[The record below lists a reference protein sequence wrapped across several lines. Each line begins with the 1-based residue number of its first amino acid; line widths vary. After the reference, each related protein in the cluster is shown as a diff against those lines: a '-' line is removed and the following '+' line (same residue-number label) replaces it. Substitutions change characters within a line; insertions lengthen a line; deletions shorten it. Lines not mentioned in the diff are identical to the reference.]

1 MMVVRFSLLGR
12 VEMRRYESVLH
23 LPSRKA
29 LALLAYLALQPG
41 EFQPRDKLAAL
52 LWGDTPHAR
61 ARHSLR
67 QALATIRGTLGDMH
81 PPALAE
87 RGDTVALDAASV
99 DVDVTR
105 FERLAASTDPEAL
118 TQAALLYRGDL
129 AEGLAVSEPVFE
141 EWLLTE
147 RVRLRELAVEVS
159 ARLLAH
165 HTKTHDVDRG
175 IQTAI
180 RVLALDPLLEAVH
193 RTLMR
198 LYSAQGRRGAALRQY
213 QSCLAILRQEL
224 GAEPEPETRAL
235 YRELLQREPEDNRA
249 DPTVATSPWQGGGSH
264 ERFRGDSRLVGR
276 TAELSLLT
284 RAREH
289 AWKGQ
294 RILAIVTGEA
304 GAGKTRL
311 VEEAMAQ
318 AQREGAR
325 VQLGRAYEGEQ
336 LSFSPWVDAL
346 RSGGLVAYARQP
358 GALAEC
364 WRLELAR
371 LFPELGPTSSSPP
384 RSEDYVRLFEAIAV
398 LLRAVSQQ
406 QPLMLVLEDLHW
418 ADEPSLRLLAF
429 LARRLVGG
437 PVSVVASFRP
447 DEVPHGHALRRTLA
461 ELEREGRLVKVELSG
476 LTLAETAELVGAL
489 ARSGTSSLAIAHIV
503 EQLWTTSGGNPFVI
517 VETMRTLEEADVVSA
532 TMIPLPRK
540 VRDVIRSR
548 LDRLGERPRSVVAAA
563 AVIGREFDF
572 AVLERVAGRP
582 AREVAEAVEE
592 LVARRLM
599 HVVGERLDFTHERI
613 REVAYE
619 EVVPTTRRVL
629 HLAVADAL
637 TMIYRGRVDDVADQ
651 IGHHYVRASE
661 AAKAIPYLVRF
672 AELASQRYALDH
684 AYAALEQAMAGVAQL
699 PTAERDHGRLD
710 LTLRQAFVMSTQG
723 RLREILTLLVNH
735 AELLE
740 RVDDARLA
748 AEYYFRLGLTR
759 FYVGDYA
766 QAHDAA
772 EQALRHGERAGEP
785 LQVGKA
791 LYVLALTSYGRGK
804 SQTGISCATRAI
816 PLVDRPDAK
825 YWLGLVYFSLGLNSV
840 VAGAF
845 DAALAA
851 TERAHAIGTTIGD
864 SRIVAGAGYVTAW
877 AHALRGEHDLA
888 VTTARRAIDA
898 SRDPTASGLAS
909 GALGHAHLQRGDAA
923 AAIKVLEEVVEHFQR
938 MPFRSAVGR
947 HMAYLS
953 EAYLLAGQLA
963 RARTIGEE
971 ALELGRVDRNQLII
985 GLAERALGRIALATR
1000 RLADAHAH
1008 LSRALAAFSECEATF
1023 EAGRTHM
1030 DLGDLFTAENHPS
1043 RVREHLAVAGEIF
1056 AAANVPDAAAAALCR
1071 AQAVTGATTAGS
1083 E

>member
-1 MMVVRFSLLGR
+1 
-12 VEMRRYESVLH
+12 MRRHESVLH

-29 LALLAYLALQPG
+29 LALLVYLALQPG
-41 EFQPRDKLAAL
+41 ESQPRDKLAAL
-52 LWGDTPHAR
+52 LWGDTAHER

-67 QALATIRGTLGDMH
+67 QALATIRGGLGDVR
-81 PPALAE
+81 PPVLAE
-87 RGDTVALDAASV
+87 RGDTVALDAASIE
-99 DVDVTR
+99 VDVTR

-129 AEGLAVSEPVFE
+129 AEGLAVSEPAFE
-141 EWLLTE
+141 EWLVTE
-147 RVRLRELAVEVS
+147 RVRLRELAVEVL

-165 HTKTHDVDRG
+165 HTKTQDVERG

-180 RVLALDPLLEAVH
+180 RLLALDPLLEAVH

-213 QSCLAILRQEL
+213 QTCLAILRQEL

-249 DPTVATSPWQGGGSH
+249 EPAVVAAPWQGG
-264 ERFRGDSRLVGR
+264 GDSRLVGR
-276 TAELSLLT
+276 TAELSVLA

-294 RILAIVTGEA
+294 RILAIVNGEA

-318 AQREGAR
+318 GQREGAR
-325 VQLGRAYEGEQ
+325 VQLGRAYEGEH

-346 RSGGLVAYARQP
+346 RSGGLIADARQP
-358 GALAEC
+358 DALAEC

-371 LFPELGPTSSSPP
+371 LFPELGPMSSSPP

-418 ADEPSLRLLAF
+418 ADELSVRLLAF
-429 LARRLVGG
+429 LARRLMGA

-447 DEVPHGHALRRTLA
+447 DEVPHDHALRRTVA
-461 ELEREGRLVKVELSG
+461 ELEREGRVVKVELSG
-476 LTLAETAELVGAL
+476 LTLAETAELAGAL
-489 ARSGTSSLAIAHIV
+489 ARSGTSALAIAHIV
-503 EQLWTTSGGNPFVI
+503 DQLWVTSAGNPFVI
-517 VETMRTLEEADVVSA
+517 VETMRTLEEADLGPA

-548 LDRLGERPRSVVAAA
+548 LDRLGERARSVVAAA

-592 LVARRLM
+592 LVARRIV

-619 EVVPTTRRVL
+619 ELVPTTRRVL

-637 TMIYRGRVDDVADQ
+637 TVIYRGRVDHVADQ
-651 IGHHYVRASE
+651 VGHHYVRAGE

-672 AELASQRYALDH
+672 AELASERYALDH
-684 AYAALEQAMAGVAQL
+684 AYVALEQAMAGVGQL
-699 PTAERDHGRLD
+699 PTSEQDLRRLD
-710 LTLRQAFVMSTQG
+710 VTLRQAFVMSTQG

-735 AELLE
+735 AELLQ

-766 QAHDAA
+766 QAQDAA
-772 EQALRHGERAGEP
+772 EQALRQGERAGDS

-791 LYVLALTSYGRGK
+791 LYVLALTGYGRGK
-804 SQTGISCATRAI
+804 PQTGIAYATRAI
-816 PLVDRPDAK
+816 PLVDRPDAQ
-825 YWLGLVYFSLGLNSV
+825 YWLGLAYFSLGLNSV
-840 VAGAF
+840 LAGRF

-851 TERAHAIGTTIGD
+851 TERAHAIGTAIGD

-877 AHALRGEHDLA
+877 AHALRGAHDLA
-888 VTTARRAIDA
+888 VSTARRAIEA

-909 GALGHAHLQRGDAA
+909 GALGHAHLLRGDAA
-923 AAIKVLEEVVEHFQR
+923 AAIKVLEDVVEHFQR
-938 MPFRSAVGR
+938 VPFRSAVGR

-953 EAYLLAGQLA
+953 EAYLLAGEHA
-963 RARTIGEE
+963 RARTTGAE
-971 ALELGRVDRNQLII
+971 ALELGRADHNQLIM
-985 GLAERALGRIALATR
+985 GLAERALGRIALATG
-1000 RLADAHAH
+1000 RLVEAREH
-1008 LSRALAAFSECEATF
+1008 LARALAAFTECEATF
-1023 EAGRTHM
+1023 EAARTHT
-1030 DLGDLFTAENHPS
+1030 DLADLYTAENRPS
-1043 RVREHLAVAGEIF
+1043 AVCQHLAVAGEIF
-1056 AAANVPDAAAAALCR
+1056 EAANVPDAAAAARGR
-1071 AQAVTGATTAGS
+1071 AQAVTRATTAESG
-1083 E
+1083 

>member
-1 MMVVRFSLLGR
+1 
-12 VEMRRYESVLH
+12 MRQDESVLH

-29 LALLAYLALQPG
+29 LALLAYLALRPG

-52 LWGDTPHAR
+52 LWGDASQER

-67 QALATIRGTLGDMH
+67 QALATIRGALDDLH

-118 TQAALLYRGDL
+118 AQAALLYRGDL

-147 RVRLRELAVEVS
+147 RVRLRELAVEVL

-165 HTKTHDVDRG
+165 HTKAHDVERG
-175 IQTAI
+175 IQTAM
-180 RVLALDPLLEAVH
+180 RLLALDPLLEAVH

-198 LYSAQGRRGAALRQY
+198 LYAAQGRRGAALRQY
-213 QSCLAILRQEL
+213 QACLATLRQEL
-224 GAEPEPETRAL
+224 SAEPEPETRTL
-235 YRELLQREPEDNRA
+235 YRELLQQAPEDDRA
-249 DPTVATSPWQGGGSH
+249 DSAAAASSWRGGATGSH
-264 ERFRGDSRLVGR
+264 ERFRDDGRLVGR

-284 RAREH
+284 RAREQ
-289 AWKGQ
+289 AWKGHG
-294 RILAIVTGEA
+294 ILAIVNGEA

-318 AQREGAR
+318 AQRAGAR
-325 VQLGRAYEGEQ
+325 VPLGRAYEGEQ

-346 RSGGLVAYARQP
+346 RGGGLVAYARQP

-364 WRLELAR
+364 WRVELAR

-398 LLRAVSQQ
+398 LLRAVAQQ
-406 QPLMLVLEDLHW
+406 QPLMVVLEDLHW
-418 ADEPSLRLLAF
+418 ADELSIRLLTF
-429 LARRLVGG
+429 LTRRLAGA
-437 PVSVVASFRP
+437 PVSVVGSLRA
-447 DEVPHGHALRRTLA
+447 DELHQGHALRRTLG
-461 ELEREGRLVKVELSG
+461 ELDAEGRLVKVELAG

-489 ARSGTSSLAIAHIV
+489 ARSGTGSLAIAHIV
-503 EQLWTTSGGNPFVI
+503 EQLWATSGGNPFVI

-532 TMIPLPRK
+532 KVIPLPRK

-548 LDRLGERPRSVVAAA
+548 LDRLGEPPRSVLAAA
-563 AVIGREFDF
+563 AVVGREFDF

-592 LVARRLM
+592 LVARRLL
-599 HVVGERLDFTHERI
+599 HVIGERLDFTHDRI

-619 EVVPTTRRVL
+619 EVVPTTRRIL

-637 TMIYRGRVDDVADQ
+637 TVVYRGRVDDVADQ
-651 IGHHYVRASE
+651 VGHHYARAGE
-661 AAKAIPYLVRF
+661 AAKAIPHLIRF

-684 AYAALEQAMAGVAQL
+684 AYLALEQAMAGVAQL
-699 PTAERDHGRLD
+699 PTAERDHRRLD

-723 RLREILTLLVNH
+723 RLREILALLVDR

-791 LYVLALTSYGRGK
+791 LYVLALTSYGCGK
-804 SQTGISCATRAI
+804 PQAGISCATRAI
-816 PLVDRPDAK
+816 PLVDRPDAR

-840 VAGAF
+840 VAGVF

-851 TERAHAIGTTIGD
+851 TARAHAIGTAIGD

-877 AHALRGEHDLA
+877 AHALRGDHDLA
-888 VTTARRAIDA
+888 VATARRAVDA
-898 SRDPTASGLAS
+898 SKDPTATGLAS

-953 EAYLLAGQLA
+953 EAYLLAGEHD
-963 RARTIGEE
+963 RARKSAEQ
-971 ALELGRVDRNQLII
+971 ALELGLADRNQLII
-985 GLAERALGRIALATR
+985 GLSERALGRIALATGR
-1000 RLADAHAH
+1000 PVEARAH
-1008 LSRALAAFSECEATF
+1008 LPRALGAFTECEATF

-1030 DLGDLFTAENHPS
+1030 DLADLFTAENHPS
-1043 RVREHLAVAGEIF
+1043 TVCEHLAVAGEIF
-1056 AAANVPDAAAAALCR
+1056 AAANVPHAAAAARCR
-1071 AQAVTGATTAGS
+1071 AHAVTSETTAAS